1 LKFYEFVDRAPAI
14 GTLAF
19 VEGTEREL
27 ADRAVATIVDRLLP
41 PEARDFNLQRFD
53 ADTLDDFRPIGEA
66 VQAMPF
72 LGERRVVIVNGAHL
86 LKVDPR
92 RELLA
97 IAQGVPDGNTLVIVD
112 LVAPTAKKVTPI
124 AAGAG
129 KHALRIDTTA
139 PAAKGRSA
147 APSDVR
153 KRFVT
158 ELLDEL
164 GVTAEARV
172 VNELSRSE
180 FDLWS
185 IRNDLEKLAV
195 TQRHITY
202 AAFVRES
209 LSVEDP
215 KTYEFAT
222 AAVEGRASDAL
233 SVVAE
238 CFDDN
243 PRAAAIPL
251 LSALARE
258 CSTVWELARPN
269 GRLPAGVKDWREPKL
284 RATAA
289 RMGQQRARLAFEMAV
304 GAFESIVTGK
314 AGGDPDEYRTLIERI
329 TIALADR
336 IKQPRVG
343 PAPRGRGI

>member
-53 ADTLDDFRPIGEA
+53 ADALDDFRPIGEA
-66 VQAMPF
+66 AQAMPF

-86 LKVDPR
+86 LNAER
-92 RELLA
+92 RRDLLA
-97 IAQGVPDGNTLVIVD
+97 VANEVPEGNTLVIVD
-112 LVAPTAKKVTPI
+112 LVAPTAKKVAPI
-124 AAGAG
+124 GAGAS
-129 KHALRIDTTA
+129 KHALRIDTSA

-172 VNELSRSE
+172 VNELARSE

-185 IRNDLEKLAV
+185 IRNDFEKLAV
-195 TQRHITY
+195 SERHITY
-202 AAFVRES
+202 AAFLRES

-215 KTYEFAT
+215 KMYEFAT
-222 AAVEGRASDAL
+222 AAVEGRAARAL
-233 SVVAE
+233 AVVAE

-243 PRAAAIPL
+243 PRASAIPL

-258 CSTVWELARPN
+258 CATVWELARPN
-269 GRLPAGVKDWREPKL
+269 GRLPAGVKEWRESKL
-284 RATAA
+284 RATASA
-289 RMGQQRARLAFEMAV
+289 MGPQRARRAFELAV

-329 TIALADR
+329 TIALAGR
-336 IKQPRVG
+336 IKQPRGV
-343 PAPRGRGI
+343 PAPRGRGV

>member
-27 ADRAVATIVDRLLP
+27 ADRAVTTIVDRLLP
-41 PEARDFNLQRFD
+41 LEARDFNLQRFD
-53 ADTLDDFRPIGEA
+53 ADSLDDFRPIGEA

-86 LKVDPR
+86 LKADR
-92 RELLA
+92 RRDLLA
-97 IAQGVPDGNTLVIVD
+97 VANDVPEGNTLVIVD
-112 LVAPTAKKVTPI
+112 LVAPAGKKVSPI

-129 KHALRIDTTA
+129 KQALRIDTSA

-172 VNELSRSE
+172 VNELARSE

-185 IRNDLEKLAV
+185 IRNDFEKLAV
-195 TQRHITY
+195 SERHITY
-202 AAFVRES
+202 AAFLRES

-215 KTYEFAT
+215 KMYEFAT
-222 AAVEGRASDAL
+222 AAVEGRAARAL
-233 SVVAE
+233 AVVAE

-258 CSTVWELARPN
+258 CATVWELARPN
-269 GRLPAGVKDWREPKL
+269 GRLPAGVKEWRESKL
-284 RATAA
+284 RATASA
-289 RMGQQRARLAFEMAV
+289 MGPQRARRAFELAV

-329 TIALADR
+329 TIALAGR
-336 IKQPRVG
+336 IKQPRGG
-343 PAPRGRGI
+343 PAARGRGV